1 MFCPNCGKNCG
12 NAKFCPE
19 CGTNLQGIDPQ
30 IDIMSKSKDHHS
42 KNSKQSQP
50 VEPILPSEFN
60 APPNMHVPKRFSA
73 GRIVCAVI
81 FFVLALIM
89 FTGAASASMPVGI
102 VMGVGFALTGLYALF
117 SLRVHRGGRITL
129 WIVLTLLA
137 GFIAGMV
144 SIDLSI
150 AEAAS
155 SSSGSSASVS
165 MKEEAKSID
174 EKTWK
179 IFVESIKYHNQIM
192 KAMGS
197 VADGGTAVDAYNY
210 ADKADT
216 TLGTWSTQYPSSN
229 NEKAQKYTQSASLFT
244 VDVQLEAKDF
254 KKYLDSLKTSDL
266 SNLQNTID
274 TTKQQIDVVIS
285 NRADYLRSAGYTE
298 DEITAVASSLD
309 LGDMDTPKSPAS
321 VSPLKSSDSKVAS
334 RVESK
339 PSPSTSAVTGKASES
354 KAATSSKSNVQSQN
368 GVVDPD
374 SHGKGKYDKG
384 FKEGREDGDK
394 DGELDGYNEMIG
406 TDNYVR
412 AYTLDG
418 KWGDPDRTE
427 EYAGGYEDGYDEG
440 YNDGYSKGA
449 RKAAEELGLDIYHGA
464 GPTESEPE
472 SSPHI

>member
-1 MFCPNCGKNCG
+1 MFCPNCGHDCG
-12 NAKFCPE
+12 DAKFCPE

-81 FFVLALIM
+81 FFILALIM

-192 KAMGS
+192 KALGS

-210 ADKADT
+210 ADKADA
-216 TLGTWSTQYPSSN
+216 TLGTWSTQYPSSD

-244 VDVQLEAKDF
+244 VDVQLEAKDL

-266 SNLQNTID
+266 SNLQNAIN

-309 LGDMDTPKSPAS
+309 LGDMATPKSPAG

-354 KAATSSKSNVQSQN
+354 KAVTSSKSNVQSQN
-368 GVVDPD
+368 GVIDPD
-374 SHGKGKYDKG
+374 THGKGKYDKG
-384 FKEGREDGDK
+384 FKEGREDGEK

-464 GPTESEPE
+464 GPTESEPA